1 MIFHPP
7 NDFLRLDHRTGVWG
21 DPLMFASERKSESY
35 PSTKDLRRS
44 GNLHMQHFVKRCIDL
59 LGAGILIVA
68 LFPVLIVIGLV
79 VFFDDGW
86 PVIYRRRVL
95 GTTAEFDAFKFRT
108 MMRDADL
115 ILASNPALK
124 DEFERNFKLKDDPRI
139 IRVGAFLRKLS
150 LDELPQLFNVLRGQM
165 SLVGPRMIT
174 AAELDKYGPYKHLLL
189 SVKPGLTGY
198 WQVSGHQNVSYEER
212 VRMDVYYIGTWS
224 LSMDARILFETPMKA
239 LRREGAF

>member
-1 MIFHPP
+1 
-7 NDFLRLDHRTGVWG
+7 
-21 DPLMFASERKSESY
+21 MFASERKSESY

-44 GNLHMQHFVKRCIDL
+44 GNLRMQHFVKRCIDL

-79 VFFDDGW
+79 VFFGDGW

-124 DEFERNFKLKDDPRI
+124 GEFERNFKLKDDPRI

-174 AAELDKYGPYKHLLL
+174 ATELDKYGPYKHLLL

-198 WQVSGHQNVSYEER
+198 WQVRGRQNVSYEER
-212 VRMDVYYIGTWS
+212 VLMDLHYIETWS
-224 LSMDARILFETPMKA
+224 LSMDVRILFETPMKA
-239 LRREGAF
+239 LKREGAF